1 MVNSTRTIHEKI
13 EMPFY
18 PYVKKKKMSK
28 FVHLKYF
35 SFIHHNK
42 YSVLCFRFVIHH
54 TKVKKKNKQKTI
66 TPRNDQNTRRIKS
79 GRQLTSVN

>member
-18 PYVKKKKMSK
+18 PYVKKKMLK

-42 YSVLCFRFVIHH
+42 YSVLCLRSVIHH
-54 TKVKKKNKQKTI
+54 TKVKKNQKTI
-66 TPRNDQNTRRIKS
+66 TPRNDQNTRRIKKRS
-79 GRQLTSVN
+79 TINVR